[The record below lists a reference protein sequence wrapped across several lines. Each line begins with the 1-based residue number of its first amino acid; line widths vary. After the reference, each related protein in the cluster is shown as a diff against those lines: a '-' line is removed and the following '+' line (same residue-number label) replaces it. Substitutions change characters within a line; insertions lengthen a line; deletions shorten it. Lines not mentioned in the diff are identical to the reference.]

1 MINLT
6 KNNWKELGE
15 RLVFNITD
23 AEIMERVLEEIID
36 PEDKD
41 YDSIEA
47 EILERIRKAFK

>member
-6 KNNWKELGE
+6 KNDWKELGE

-41 YDSIEA
+41 YDSIET
-47 EILERIRKAFK
+47 EVLERIRKAFK